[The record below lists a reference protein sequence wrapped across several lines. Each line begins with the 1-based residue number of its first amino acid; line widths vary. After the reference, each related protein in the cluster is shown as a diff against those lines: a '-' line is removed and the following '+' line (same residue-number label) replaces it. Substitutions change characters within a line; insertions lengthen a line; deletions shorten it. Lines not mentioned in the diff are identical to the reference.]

1 MGNIYKEG
9 IGRETLHLPLLD
21 IYIGENNIARAI
33 DVFVESLDMVELKF
47 TNSNL
52 TVKDGAPAY
61 HPKLLLKIYIYSY
74 MYKIRSSRNI
84 EREIGRNVEL
94 IWLTQGLTPKFK
106 TIANFRKD
114 NSEPL
119 QQVFKDFVQLIKTID
134 LIGGE
139 LAVVDGAYLRANASK
154 NQTIVKKGVEQNLQK
169 VDNNIDKYLLS
180 LETADEAEIKYLKLQ
195 KDIEELKS
203 KKDKSKEDQQKLNK
217 SVLELKNREKESN
230 KKHIELKKDI
240 EKLNNKKDKSK
251 EEQEKLQK
259 SVLELKNREDEAKK
273 KIEELNDKKELLN
286 KDLELLEEKNK
297 NQYNKTDPDASIMV
311 KPAHNLVAYNTQIA
325 VDAKYK
331 FIIETYVS
339 TNGNDKQ
346 ELHKMGSKVQEVLDK
361 KEINL
366 AGDTGYNSAKEIKKC
381 IEDEI
386 KPYVPAP
393 KAKNRDDEK
402 GKFTKSQFT
411 YDKENDSYI
420 CPNEQHVKKTTSV
433 QNQNEKLNY
442 IYRTSTATCK
452 DCPLKNRCLPKNSNH
467 KTIYRWEHEEIIE
480 QHTKDMQTDEAKE
493 ILKKRGSIV
502 EHPFGTIKRN
512 LGWDHYLVRGKE
524 KVSGENALIMFG
536 YNFKRLLNL
545 IGIVLLMKLIINGKS
560 EELIEEIAKYIA
572 NSWQIFLFFIFKDFN
587 YNYYKNN
594 LYYL

>member
-1 MGNIYKEG
+1 MSNIYKEG
-9 IGRETLHLPLLD
+9 INRETLHLPVLD

-33 DVFVESLDMVELKF
+33 DAYVETLDMVKLNF

-61 HPKLLLKIYIYSY
+61 HPKLLLKIYIYGY
-74 MYKIRSSRNI
+74 LHKIRSSRNI
-84 EREIGRNVEL
+84 EWEICKNVEL

-114 NSEPL
+114 NLEPL
-119 QQVFKDFVQLIKTID
+119 QEIFKEFVQLIKNID
-134 LIGGE
+134 LIGGI

-154 NQTIVKKGVEQNLQK
+154 NQTITKDGVTKNLQR
-169 VDNNIDKYLLS
+169 VDKNIEKYLLS
-180 LETADEAEIKYLKLQ
+180 LETTDEAEIKYMKLQ
-195 KDIEELKS
+195 EEIEKLKN
-203 KKDKSKEDQQKLNK
+203 KKERSKEEQEKLNK
-217 SVLELKNREKESN
+217 SVVELKNREAESN
-230 KKHIELKKDI
+230 KKHIELKKNI
-240 EKLNNKKDKSK
+240 EKLNNKKDKSE

-259 SVLELKNREDEAKK
+259 SISELKNKEDEANK
-273 KIEELNDKKELLN
+273 KIEELTDKKEVLN

-297 NQYNKTDPDASIMV
+297 NQYNKTDPDASVMV

-346 ELHKMGSKVQEVLDK
+346 ELHDMGSKVQTVLDK

-366 AGDTGYNSAKEIKKC
+366 AGDTGYHSAKEIKKC
-381 IEDEI
+381 IEDKI
-386 KPYVPAP
+386 TPYVPGP
-393 KAKNRDDEK
+393 KPKNRDDEK
-402 GKFTKSQFT
+402 VKYTKSQFS

-420 CPNEQHVKKTTSV
+420 CPNDQHVKRTTTV

-442 IYRTSTATCK
+442 VYRTSTATCK
-452 DCPLKNRCLPKNSNH
+452 DCPLKNRCLPKKSNH
-467 KTIYRWEHEEIIE
+467 KTICRWEHEEIIE

-560 EELIEEIAKYIA
+560 EELMEEIAKYIA
-572 NSWQIFLFFIFKDFN
+572 NSWQNFIFFIFKEFN
-587 YNYYKNN
+587 YRNYKNK
-594 LYYL
+594 LYY